1 MCRKL
6 GVARSAYWRWKK
18 APRSRN
24 EIENSRLAGLV
35 EKIHAEH
42 PDMGYR
48 RICDELN
55 ARYGEHVNDKEDP
68 AHLQDEEDTVCNQV
82 EAQMLHKSNEGCAA
96 RS

>member
-1 MCRKL
+1 M
-6 GVARSAYWRWKK
+6 ARSAYWRWKK

-55 ARYGEHVNDKEDP
+55 ARYGEHVNDKRILRICRMRKIQSAIKWKPRCCTRAMKD
-68 AHLQDEEDTVCNQV
+68 A
-82 EAQMLHKSNEGCAA
+82 LHVP

>member
-1 MCRKL
+1 M
-6 GVARSAYWRWKK
+6 
-18 APRSRN
+18 
-24 EIENSRLAGLV
+24 V

-55 ARYGEHVNDKEDP
+55 ARYGEYVNDKEDP